1 MESLIRIAEPRLEF
15 RFRQAVEDPRDGL
28 TLFGPLDK
36 GRPYGIR
43 VGVIGTN
50 AGLGLFRRWVQHA
63 QLPVFPAK
71 PQVARP
77 RFPGFSAAFRTQ
89 WDADSVIELTVD
101 TAEIRKHLYLD
112 DKFQRVYGTVDVF
125 SRRILEASSED
136 EAKVD
141 VWFVVIPDEVKKY
154 CRPQSTV
161 ELSLRRK
168 ADVRLPA
175 NYARNLKSAPS
186 LFEEE
191 NLAATAYDYDV
202 NFHNQLKARLL
213 DDRIVTQIVRESVL
227 ANIGDMKGTG
237 AEATAVLQ
245 SAIAWHI
252 ATAAFYKCGGRPWR
266 GADVREGVCY
276 VGLVFKQE
284 TLSDDAR
291 SACCAAQM
299 FLDSGDGIVFK
310 GNIGPWYSPKSGDFH
325 LKRDAA
331 KQITALAIKAYCSY
345 SEGNRP
351 PKEMFLHGQTW
362 FGEEE
367 WEGFKEGVPPETNL
381 VGVRIRED
389 REIKLYRCGQN
400 PVLRGLAYLR
410 SGTAASLWT
419 RGWIPRLQTYPGR
432 EVPNPLAI
440 EVCRGEAD
448 LGVVLRDVMALTKLN
463 FNACNFADGR
473 PITLKFS
480 NAVGE
485 ILTAGP
491 HKKEPPLPFR
501 HYI

>member
-1 MESLIRIAEPRLEF
+1 MESLIRVPEPRLEF

-36 GRPYGIR
+36 GKPYGIR
-43 VGVIGTN
+43 AGVIGTSN
-50 AGLGLFRRWVQHA
+50 GLSLLRQWVKRV
-63 QLPVFPAK
+63 QLPVFPPK
-71 PQVARP
+71 PQPARP
-77 RFPGFSAAFRTQ
+77 HFPGFDTAFRTQ
-89 WDADSVIELTVD
+89 WDADPVIELQVD
-101 TAEIRKHLYLD
+101 IGEIRKYLYLD
-112 DKFQRVYGTVDVF
+112 DKHQRVFGTVEVF

-141 VWFVVIPDEVKKY
+141 LWFVVIPDEVKKY
-154 CRPQSTV
+154 CRPHSTV
-161 ELSLRRK
+161 AFSLRQK
-168 ADVRLPA
+168 ADIRLPER
-175 NYARNLKSAPS
+175 YARSLRIAPS
-186 LFEEE
+186 LFQEE
-191 NLAATAYDYDV
+191 NLAATAYEYDV

-213 DDRIVTQIVRESVL
+213 DDRIVTQVVRESVL
-227 ANIGDMKGTG
+227 ANIGDTKG
-237 AEATAVLQ
+237 AILQ
-245 SAIAWHI
+245 SSIAWHI
-252 ATAAFYKCGGRPWR
+252 ATAAFYKSGGRPWKV
-266 GADVREGVCY
+266 ADVREGVSY

-284 TLSDDAR
+284 TRSDDAR

-299 FLDSGDGIVFK
+299 FLDSGDGVVFK
-310 GNIGPWYSPKSGDFH
+310 GNVGPWYSPRSGDFH
-325 LKRDAA
+325 LGREAA
-331 KQITALAIKAYCSY
+331 KELAAQAVKAYCSH
-345 SEGNRP
+345 SEDHHP

-367 WEGFKEGVPPETNL
+367 WEGFREGVPAETNL
-381 VGVRIRED
+381 VGVRISED
-389 REIKLYRCGQN
+389 REIKLYRSGQN

-410 SGTAASLWT
+410 SERSASLWT

-432 EVPNPLAI
+432 EVPNALSI
-440 EVCRGEAD
+440 EVCRGEAN
-448 LGVVLRDVMALTKLN
+448 LHVVLHDIMALTKLN
-463 FNACNFADGR
+463 YNACNFADGR